1 MSHHLLVTAWSLML
15 TTSIHPLFY
24 KYNDKKVVAVF
35 FSWEKYLGPKIVNQS
50 HGHSAYIRF

>member
-35 FSWEKYLGPKIVNQS
+35 FSWEKIPWAENC
-50 HGHSAYIRF
+50 